1 MSGALS
7 RLGICAICPGMSEL
21 ERNLSKFGWISAPLQ
36 PKREVDDE
44 GRGEELIKCYRN
56 FQSTANAEGK
66 VAQN

>member
-1 MSGALS
+1 
-7 RLGICAICPGMSEL
+7 MSEL
-21 ERNLSKFGWISAPLQ
+21 ERNLSKSGWISAPLQ

-44 GRGEELIKCYRN
+44 GRGEELIKWYRN